1 MSLLQAYLQSS
12 KTRLILSRKPWE
24 KGFSLIELVVV
35 IGVLAVLTAV
45 ALPNFLSVNDDAAVR
60 SAQQGLTAYFKE
72 CQVLKARANY
82 SNNQATNPIIPT
94 LADYTFGSG
103 TATPAA
109 TGQSPTTL
117 RGGGTITAGAPSVN
131 DCFQTAGVGD
141 LVNYVVA
148 YPNTATKF
156 PIFFINSATGEK
168 GCFNGN
174 NAIGAKTYDIG
185 CEPGATAGTPGSW

>member
-60 SAQQGLTAYFKE
+60 SVQQGLTAYFKE
-72 CQVLKARANY
+72 CQVLKARGNY
-82 SNNQATNPIIPT
+82 SNNLATNPVIPT

-103 TATPAA
+103 TATPTASQTVA
-109 TGQSPTTL
+109 NL
-117 RGGGTITAGAPSVN
+117 RGASGTGNVN
-131 DCFQTAGVGD
+131 DCFQTNGNGT
-141 LVNYVVA
+141 LVSYVVA
-148 YPNTATKF
+148 YPNTTTKF
-156 PIFFINSATGEK
+156 PIFNIISAQGEK
-168 GCFNGN
+168 ECFNGN
-174 NAIGAKTYDIG
+174 NVVGAKTYDIG
-185 CEPGATAGTPGSW
+185 CAPGGATNDSGTW